1 MHLWKSL
8 MFERLRWIRAAE
20 AQSNNFNDFCQCSD
34 TELDKM
40 VKCFLSR
47 RLQCED
53 REYRKLLKSILEKY
67 NFHFKGK
74 LGQQASQQGATSAA
88 LPSTILKFESYL
100 YVRVIHKTKKM
111 LRYLH

>member
-1 MHLWKSL
+1 
-8 MFERLRWIRAAE
+8 
-20 AQSNNFNDFCQCSD
+20 
-34 TELDKM
+34 M
-40 VKCFLSR
+40 VKSFLSR
-47 RLQCED
+47 RLGCED

-74 LGQQASQQGATSAA
+74 LGPQASQQGTTSAA

-100 YVRVIHKTKKM
+100 YVRVIHKAKKM